1 MTGTARQET
10 VLRILFLKQ
19 GRGSGTLAVSVAGH
33 DALHQA
39 LNVPAILN
47 ELDRQPVQ
55 QFGMTGK
62 FSLSA
67 KVRACL
73 LYTSDAADE

>member
-1 MTGTARQET
+1 M
-10 VLRILFLKQ
+10 
-19 GRGSGTLAVSVAGH
+19 AGH

-67 KVRACL
+67 KVRAGLDQSDPEEL
-73 LYTSDAADE
+73 LPETIDCDSGSEGIFRINQPLSEI